1 MKRCPAAHLIDLLF
15 PLALFCAFA
24 VTSLLV
30 VVVGADVYR
39 RTTDEMDRNFA
50 LRTPLAYLSQAVH
63 RTDLAG
69 GFSIGRFGDG
79 QALILSETVNGEEYR
94 TYLYC
99 RGGNLCELFARAD
112 AGAAPENGQAVTGCA
127 SFTVEEAGPGLYRIR
142 CVTETGGQAEACVA
156 ARSDRSAP

>member
-69 GFSIGRFGDG
+69 GISIGRFGDG

-99 RGGNLCELFARAD
+99 RGGNLCELFARRRRRRR
-112 AGAAPENGQAVTGCA
+112 T
-127 SFTVEEAGPGLYRIR
+127 
-142 CVTETGGQAEACVA
+142 
-156 ARSDRSAP
+156 

>member
-69 GFSIGRFGDG
+69 GISIGPVWGRAGADPLRNG
-79 QALILSETVNGEEYR
+79 Q
-94 TYLYC
+94 
-99 RGGNLCELFARAD
+99 RGGIPHLPLLPRRK
-112 AGAAPENGQAVTGCA
+112 
-127 SFTVEEAGPGLYRIR
+127 SL
-142 CVTETGGQAEACVA
+142 
-156 ARSDRSAP
+156 